1 MSISDLSRLVQP
13 KSDQLNA
20 DDLLGGAITVTIT
33 SINATGSNEQPVSL
47 SIDGGYRPYK
57 PCKSMTRL
65 MMFCWG
71 KDGSLYVGRKLTL
84 YNDPT
89 VKWAGVEVGGI
100 RVSHMSGIT
109 KNMAVSL
116 TTTRGQR
123 KPYSVK
129 MLMLAA
135 MAQDVLDAM
144 LAKMKLA
151 IEKGERTPDDII
163 NNLQLKSVL
172 STAQKQ
178 QILTLGNVPATEDDN
193 EEEDL

>member
-1 MSISDLSRLVQP
+1 MSINDLSRLVQP

-20 DDLLGGAITVTIT
+20 DDLLGGPITVTIT
-33 SINATGSNEQPVSL
+33 IIDATGSNEQPISL
-47 SIDGGYRPYK
+47 SIDGGYKPYK

-71 KDGSLYVGRKLTL
+71 KDGSAYVGRKLTL
-84 YNDPT
+84 YNEPT

-100 RVSHMSGIT
+100 RISHMSDIA

-123 KPYSVK
+123 KPYTVK
-129 MLMLAA
+129 VLTLPPVTQAELDNMLP
-135 MAQDVLDAM
+135 
-144 LAKMKLA
+144 KMKA
-151 IEKGERTPDDII
+151 MIEKGDRTPTDII
-163 NNLQLKSVL
+163 NNMQKKGVL
-172 STAQKQ
+172 SPAQKE
-178 QILTLGNVPATEDDN
+178 QIITLGNVPAIEEN